1 MDETDKQI
9 LAALSGNARLP
20 VTTLARR
27 LGLARSTVQ
36 ARIERM
42 ERDGVIAGYALR
54 LGAGLSGP
62 ALRAS
67 ILVTIEPQTQGA
79 VVARLKPMPE
89 VIRVHTTSGRFD
101 LLIEVAAPTTSDL
114 DRVLDAIGALPGVRS
129 SESLIQLTRKID
141 RRAAPL

>member
-1 MDETDKQI
+1 MDPTDREI
-9 LAALSGNARLP
+9 LSALAENARIP

-42 ERDGVIAGYALR
+42 EREGVIAGYALR
-54 LGAGLSGP
+54 LGDGHSAP

-79 VVARLKPMPE
+79 ILSRLKPMAE

-101 LLIEVAAPTTSDL
+101 LLIEVAAPTTAAL
-114 DRVLDAIGALPGVRS
+114 DRILDAIGALPGVKS

-141 RRAAPL
+141 RSAAPL